1 MPIKNK
7 LFIFTG
13 VKTNIC
19 YFMCRTAVLYAA
31 KDNKIASCNSTPKMK
46 IYRNMHNLIFLLSTY
61 SI

>member
-1 MPIKNK
+1 
-7 LFIFTG
+7 
-13 VKTNIC
+13 
-19 YFMCRTAVLYAA
+19 MCRTAVLYAA